1 MTIWQQLWQ
10 FQRWAYC
17 QLQLRWSILK
27 GAEQLDQQYLSE
39 MLYEERTSVQD
50 EDKFNAAEVDNDPHM
65 SLTDILSSQG
75 YIVQFI
81 AK

>member
-1 MTIWQQLWQ
+1 
-10 FQRWAYC
+10 
-17 QLQLRWSILK
+17 
-27 GAEQLDQQYLSE
+27 